1 MYLYTH
7 FFINNI
13 SIILLIR
20 LLSFFDI
27 FKDYKSFRLY
37 TISNIVQGHAVFL
50 KFVQKSN
57 RAGKYPHLQIVQGH
71 AVFLKFSSFFLRT
84 GFWAA
89 VLAVFAA
96 VKLIF
101 VSIFQNKIS
110 FKISR
115 SLENSCKEEI
125 LPSLPFQFL

>member
-1 MYLYTH
+1 M
-7 FFINNI
+7 
-13 SIILLIR
+13 LLIR

-71 AVFLKFSSFFLRT
+71 AVFLKFSSFFLRS

-101 VSIFQNKIS
+101 VSIAQNNFLLIIFRLLQKICRD
-110 FKISR
+110 KM
-115 SLENSCKEEI
+115 